1 MLHSRLFIYMRGI
14 SSQTVYSVSSFTVLN
29 MEALFDSVKSSI
41 VLDVELKME
50 QKSYGGLLMKKNVF
64 VEKNLKQRTQLSIA
78 NYFVML
84 YI

>member
-41 VLDVELKME
+41 VLDVELKF
-50 QKSYGGLLMKKNVF
+50 LLRVVTLTNV
-64 VEKNLKQRTQLSIA
+64 RTDTGYSIILLLI
-78 NYFVML
+78 YFVSAL
-84 YI
+84 TFTIRFA